1 MSLMSNKIQASLFN
15 SDSQDH
21 TPQRSGS
28 SSYVPTRKVGASAF
42 AGALTILLVWIVNN
56 FILTGQT
63 QINGEVASALTTVLA
78 SLVGYF
84 VPEA

>member
-1 MSLMSNKIQASLFN
+1 MSNRIQAGPFN
-15 SDSQDH
+15 LENPDN

-28 SSYVPTRKVGASAF
+28 SSYIPTRKVGASAF